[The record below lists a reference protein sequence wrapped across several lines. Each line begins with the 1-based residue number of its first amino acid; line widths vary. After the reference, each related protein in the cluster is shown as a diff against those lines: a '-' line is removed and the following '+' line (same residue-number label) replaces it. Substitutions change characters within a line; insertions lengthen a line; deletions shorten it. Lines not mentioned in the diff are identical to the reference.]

1 VKTTLRGWCLLSFFV
16 HGSNH
21 STRFHLHLGKI
32 SSTNNY
38 DCAGPGH
45 DAPRDDATA
54 GNDDAAAG
62 HDATGHDDGRRNG
75 ATREEDLKN

>member
-1 VKTTLRGWCLLSFFV
+1 MRLWQSDALTTRPT
-16 HGSNH
+16 NH
-21 STRFHLHLGKI
+21 
-32 SSTNNY
+32 Y

-45 DAPRDDATA
+45 DAPWDDATA

-75 ATREEDLKN
+75 ATREEDL